1 VLISPVTHS
10 SAPTTPR
17 LKSISM
23 DYEILLA
30 ELNVVFRKVEEV
42 YTAYFEDWG
51 EVRTFV
57 LRV

>member
-1 VLISPVTHS
+1 
-10 SAPTTPR
+10 
-17 LKSISM
+17 M